1 MASATL
7 SDAIEKVHDA
17 SANVVADIKDRAGD
31 LKSDLPGYK
40 DEIMS
45 AVGNAYDSS
54 KKTAQRAMK
63 GAGHMYDSARDYTV
77 DGVKSATRA
86 ARTHP
91 VTTVAI
97 AAGLGLLIGAILMW
111 RRD

>member
-7 SDAIEKVHDA
+7 NDAIEKVHDSA
-17 SANVVADIKDRAGD
+17 ANVAADIKPHMDD
-31 LKSDLPGYK
+31 LKSDLSGYK
-40 DEIMS
+40 DEIVS
-45 AVGNAYDSS
+45 AVGNAYDAS
-54 KKTAQRAMK
+54 KRTTQRAMK
-63 GAGHMYDSARDYTV
+63 GAGKAYDYARDHAA
-77 DGVKSATRA
+77 DGVRSATRA
-86 ARTHP
+86 ARSHP

>member
-17 SANVVADIKDRAGD
+17 AANSVAQVQSHAGD

-40 DEIMS
+40 DEIVS
-45 AVGNAYDSS
+45 AVGSAYDAS
-54 KKTAQRAMK
+54 KRTAQRAMK
-63 GAGHMYDSARDYTV
+63 GAGQAYGTARDYTV

-86 ARTHP
+86 ARSHP

-97 AAGLGLLIGAILMW
+97 AAGVGLLVGAFLMM
-111 RRD
+111 RRR